1 VDALER
7 VKISKRGQEKGGA
20 REDAAMSTLPQGAK
34 LKQALADRGISV
46 DGFEKNANFTPFET
60 AMQQRLLE
68 VMRDEREERAI
79 TNAEALT
86 QLTGSLVT
94 ATWAVAIGSG
104 ALIITSVVQIF
115 VLLSR
120 K

>member
-1 VDALER
+1 
-7 VKISKRGQEKGGA
+7 
-20 REDAAMSTLPQGAK
+20 MSTLPQGAK

-46 DGFEKNANFTPFET
+46 DGLEKNANFAPFET

-79 TNAEALT
+79 ANAEVLT
-86 QLTGSLVT
+86 QLTGRLVS
-94 ATWAVAIGSG
+94 ATWAVAIASG
-104 ALIITSVVQIF
+104 ALIVTSLVQIF
-115 VLLSR
+115 VLFSR